1 MPHSGTSLSRAGQH
15 RDLVHRLD
23 REQARKN
30 FNALTKAP
38 KSRGGAATTTDTNL
52 ITKAEANR
60 QANSRADSL
69 RNELTAVALQV
80 DGRSDAQKSQLSIHQ
95 ARCCQDQQERT
106 PTPAPSPAGIRG
118 LPGAA
123 AAATPPYMYIYIYID
138 IYIYICFT

>member
-60 QANSRADSL
+60 QAHSRADSL

-123 AAATPPYMYIYIYID
+123 AAATPPYMYIYIYIYR
-138 IYIYICFT
+138 YI